1 MEGSA
6 SQAGFYY
13 QNNVA
18 ALQIIDCLFYQSDIR
33 EVMLENYKKGNHIDD
48 IIVFKNGHTDYF
60 QVKWSEDEEK
70 SYTLNGM
77 LKSETN
83 ADSGKET
90 KKSLFKQL
98 AEGYVTAKQCSGTFS
113 ISLYTTKKVGRQKR
127 PSEGLNH
134 SLSEVIAIFFE
145 PLKSFDRRYDE
156 MVNFDEYRPT
166 IEKIRAECAL
176 DENSFDE
183 FIKSLEFRFEQASIE
198 EVQHALKF
206 KMETLGI
213 ETILMEKLLN
223 AVVKWSISGQGITKQ
238 IVLKELGILER
249 FEDKLSH
256 YFKVVADEH
265 YVENETFFGQL
276 EKALSELPG
285 GYIFIEGLPGIGK
298 STSLTKFKMRHK
310 DVTLAYYCFIPDLK
324 NNFGELRHQSEYFL
338 KSLCIA
344 IENNFPHVELPNLYS
359 ERYQEKFSQYIDK
372 LSTLEEKI
380 IFIIDG
386 LDHVHRDTSVGEDSL
401 LNSIKGHLPENIFF
415 ILSSQYSAVLSSS
428 VMAQIDAEP
437 QRYIKVIPFNQ
448 SEIKEY
454 LHNKGVDSAEILDS
468 VEQISGGIPL
478 YLHYIS
484 EHLVKS
490 RKEDFEEILSDFPQ
504 LADGTIDLYHE
515 YLFQWIKNDSFA
527 KWVLAV
533 LAYRKE
539 NTELVEIKN
548 ILSLAGEEKNLTD
561 IENVINRFS
570 HLLKQVDG
578 RSYAIFHNSFREFII
593 SKTPNLKET
602 FNTALI
608 QYYKQNPFTDDAYRN
623 YFKHL
628 FELGKF
634 GEIISITT
642 LEWAKEAWQNYRSI
656 EEINNNIDL
665 ALRASIEISSL
676 PEFIRL
682 AFLKDQFGQIG
693 EKMDNS
699 EIDLPILLLRA
710 GELANS
716 LRYIW
721 DGDFVLTSKEGLCFY
736 LKEYFATTGNLLPV
750 NVITQGFSKPL
761 TTNTYQNFVEIYK
774 AEALFLEDI
783 LPVFSKIDQMR
794 WSPSNEDHNDHMV
807 DEHTPDENEEY
818 NNSIKLQVI
827 EYLGE
832 CKQYRKLLILEREL
846 GGEPLKQKVRI
857 TLIKLLLLSRE
868 NPAAISKL
876 KEVNFGLLEDE
887 DFIEL
892 VDFCTDFLTDE
903 EIRSYFPSRVIP
915 KPVLPND
922 IIDKD
927 SFNSALSEK
936 VSGLFKIL
944 KVLWIFQ
951 QDTVYTINRELNC
964 VSDSAEQIYESIFL
978 LSRLW
983 HEERNGQLE
992 EDVIQ
997 ENFEECIENLYGDE
1011 INLSETRSR
1020 GLFDMD
1026 SESPAIARN
1035 IKVLFADVFAVAF
1048 GILSAEQMKSL
1059 VNYWIENDDINNA
1072 FTHYTVGLT
1081 IAEKLHKSRY
1091 SIERELIFA
1100 LIQHA
1105 ENRAMLESEATT
1117 LTGYLGEIAGVYGSC
1132 GFKEDFKRIYNLML
1146 NVSFGLG
1153 YRKDYQASNI
1163 IEPLEMM
1170 HQIDPEN
1177 TLKRLSEVFHIQDKL
1192 KNAGNGRMHHIVLSN
1207 LIRFV
1212 GKRFPDLAFKLME
1225 FEEENIDREETLNIV
1240 LKPMI
1245 RNCTADEVR
1254 FYLAIAKT
1262 MARWTNGSS
1271 SEGHFT
1277 KVNLLLL
1284 ERAIFY
1290 NDREMIQQ
1298 IVDLMKFNALTELDK
1313 PEIIK
1318 DVIEILDE
1326 NGVAT
1331 EDYGLDRPVADTD
1344 LNVVAIDEDTIPK
1357 NRNKFAYADEKLLP
1371 EEVLQLFKE
1380 DYAGF
1385 TAYIE
1390 RALESLRKN
1399 RSNQILRRL
1408 YNSYKKT
1415 FATLLNG
1422 INYPEKLDNGR
1433 YAKLTKQYVLFKEK
1447 IVDIVI
1453 SERTNVREIK
1463 TFFNELVVNI
1473 ADILQSTEFQDH
1485 LEKKINVDTLLDNM
1499 LSELHLQRNHDLQ
1512 YILPDSEVIILV
1524 DECPLDHLDDFV
1536 EFLDMHTN
1544 GKTRTLS
1551 LLKICNRFLFLDLK
1565 KAKEILSRLSRY
1577 EYDSV
1582 LFPRETDPD
1591 KPAFDI
1597 LASILREDVDFGKR
1611 FLLNS
1616 YYIQK
1621 SKYNRELTVAIDKL
1635 LKYKEYFE
1643 GDSVKAYYEANLLYN
1658 KQLSE
1663 GITPNEHR
1671 YGFILEHIET
1681 PSFKEITVKHLIWL
1695 FNYPVVKIR
1704 ELALCSSFDMF
1715 WDDAEALDMFVKC
1728 CIVDGND
1735 NEVEHGIVVL
1745 QAIAL
1750 KNTGILTKHRD
1761 ELFAV
1766 LDKEH
1771 FNIVQTGKE
1780 LLNLINTHLPEFL
1793 SEEETAEVNSPLV
1806 HFQSENIESVF
1817 YKKNS
1822 TRSYI
1827 LSRFQIELLKKI
1839 DNYFNSAE
1847 SMFGLVYEDIKSR
1860 GRSENPRF
1868 EDAAVHRQYNINTN
1882 FDNIEIQSH
1891 YYDEVKSSINR
1902 IFYSK
1907 ISENYFDQQFICGIG
1922 NDFRLYDPSTLLYQV
1937 QRKADNVTWFTL
1949 GISEE
1954 DFTMFN
1960 DFESVIQNFVHRSS
1974 EFVPLVEIGSQR
1986 QNKYKELSGTC
1997 YFDARA
2003 FLKSRDFTISNL
2015 NPLPFQ
2021 NQKNIYAYDIPL
2033 VMAGLPPYPVE
2044 EIKPLVQI
2052 GSNNF
2057 RGVFVATYANL
2068 TSDAFSAMGLQERNL
2083 LQIILGDEESILKAN
2098 EWIGSYAS
2106 GPGWRRYK
2114 PGSHGLTLEIKKKY
2128 LLEYLENNNLVLC
2141 YKIEM
2146 SRSTD
2151 TDRTENRMHWHKLS
2165 RIVEIELY

>member
-70 SYTLNGM
+70 SYTLSSM
-77 LKSETN
+77 LKSET
-83 ADSGKET
+83 GKDT

-98 AEGYVTAKQCSGTFS
+98 AEGYVTAKRHSGTFS
-113 ISLYTTKKVGRQKR
+113 INLYTTKKVGRQKR
-127 PSEGLNH
+127 PSEGLSH
-134 SLSEVIAIFFE
+134 SLSEVIGIFFE
-145 PLKSFDRRYDE
+145 PLKSFEKRYDE
-156 MVNFDEYRPT
+156 MVNFDEYQPT

-183 FIKSLEFRFEQASIE
+183 FIKSLEFRFEQAPIE

-213 ETILMEKLLN
+213 EKILMEKLLN
-223 AVVKWSISGQGITKQ
+223 AVVKWSISGHAITKQ
-238 IVLKELGILER
+238 IVLRELGILER

-256 YFKVVADEH
+256 YFKVIADEH
-265 YVENETFFGQL
+265 YVANETFFSQL

-298 STSLTKFKMRHK
+298 STSLTKFKMSHK

-344 IENNFPHVELPNLYS
+344 IEKSFPHVELPNLYS
-359 ERYQEKFSQYIDK
+359 ERYQEKLSQYIDK
-372 LSTLEEKI
+372 LSTLGEKI

-386 LDHVHRDTSVGEDSL
+386 LDHVHRDTAVGEDSL

-415 ILSSQYSAVLSSS
+415 ILSSQYSAVLSPS
-428 VMAQIDAEP
+428 VLAQIDSEP

-454 LHNKGVDSAEILDS
+454 LHNKGVDSAEILNS

-490 RKEDFEEILSDFPQ
+490 RKEDFGEILSDFPQ
-504 LADGTIDLYHE
+504 LAGGTIDLYHE
-515 YLFQWIKNDSFA
+515 YLFQGIKNDSLA

-539 NTELVEIKN
+539 NTELIEVKN
-548 ILSLAGEEKNLTD
+548 ILSLAGEERNLTD

-570 HLLKQVDG
+570 HLLKQMDG

-602 FNTALI
+602 FNTALS

-628 FELGKF
+628 FELRKF
-634 GEIISITT
+634 GEIISMTT
-642 LEWAKEAWQNYRSI
+642 LEWAKEAWRNYRSI
-656 EEINNNIDL
+656 EEININIDL
-665 ALRASIEISSL
+665 AVRASIEITSL

-736 LKEYFATTGNLLPV
+736 LKEYFATTGNLLPA

-761 TTNTYQNFVEIYK
+761 TTNTYQNIVEVYK

-794 WSPSNEDHNDHMV
+794 WSPTNEDHTDHMV
-807 DEHTPDENEEY
+807 EEHTPDENEEY

-827 EYLGE
+827 EYLGD
-832 CKQYRKLLILEREL
+832 CKQYRKLLMLEREL
-846 GGEPLKQKVRI
+846 GDELLKQKVRI
-857 TLIKLLLLSRE
+857 TLIKLLLLSKE
-868 NPAAISKL
+868 KATAISKL
-876 KEVNFGLLEDE
+876 KEINFGLVEDE
-887 DFIEL
+887 GFIEL
-892 VDFCTDFLTDE
+892 VEFCTDYLTDE

-915 KPVLPND
+915 KPVLPNE

-927 SFNSALSEK
+927 SLNSALSEE

-951 QDTVYTINRELNC
+951 EETIDTLIRELNY

-992 EDVIQ
+992 EDEIQ
-997 ENFEECIENLYGDE
+997 DNFEECIENLYGDE

-1048 GILSAEQMKSL
+1048 GILSDEQMKLL
-1059 VNYWIENDDINNA
+1059 VNYWMENDDINNA

-1091 SIERELIFA
+1091 SSERELIFA

-1105 ENRAMLESEATT
+1105 ENRALSENEATT
-1117 LTGYLGEIAGVYGSC
+1117 LTGYLGEIAGVYGIC
-1132 GFKEDFKRIYNLML
+1132 GFKEDFKRIYNQML

-1153 YRKDYQASNI
+1153 SRKDYQTSNI
-1163 IEPLEMM
+1163 IGPLEMI
-1170 HQIDPEN
+1170 HQIDPDN

-1225 FEEENIDREETLNIV
+1225 FEEENIDREETLDII

-1245 RNCTADEVR
+1245 RNCTADDIR
-1254 FYLAIAKT
+1254 LYLAIVKT
-1262 MARWTNGSS
+1262 MARWSNGSS
-1271 SEGHFT
+1271 SEGHFRN
-1277 KVNLLLL
+1277 VSLLLL

-1290 NDREMIQQ
+1290 DDREMIQQ

-1318 DVIEILDE
+1318 EIIKIFDE
-1326 NGVAT
+1326 NSIPTKEYA
-1331 EDYGLDRPVADTD
+1331 LDLPVEEAD
-1344 LNVVAIDEDTIPK
+1344 LNVVARDKDTIPK
-1357 NRNKFAYADEKLLP
+1357 NKKKFVYADVKLPPEK
-1371 EEVLQLFKE
+1371 VHQLFKE
-1380 DYAGF
+1380 DYPGF
-1385 TAYIE
+1385 IAYIE
-1390 RALESLRKN
+1390 RALENLRKN
-1399 RSNQILRRL
+1399 QCNQILRRL

-1415 FATLLNG
+1415 FVKLLKG
-1422 INYPEKLDNGR
+1422 ITSPENLDNGR
-1433 YAKLTKQYVLFKEK
+1433 ATKLTKEYVSFKEK
-1447 IVDIVI
+1447 IVNLII
-1453 SERTNVREIK
+1453 SEPNNIREIK
-1463 TFFNELVVNI
+1463 SFFNELVINI

-1485 LEKKINVDTLLDNM
+1485 VEKNLNVNKWLDNL

-1536 EFLDMHTN
+1536 EFIDRHTN

-1565 KAKEILSRLSRY
+1565 KAKEILSMLSRY

-1597 LASILREDVDFGKR
+1597 LTSILREDVDFGKR
-1611 FLLNS
+1611 FLLHS

-1621 SKYNRELTVAIDKL
+1621 SKYNRELTLAIDKL

-1643 GDSVKAYYEANLLYN
+1643 GNSIKAYYEANLLYN
-1658 KQLSE
+1658 KELSE
-1663 GITPNEHR
+1663 GISPKEDR
-1671 YGFILEHIET
+1671 YEFILEHVET
-1681 PSFKEITVKHLIWL
+1681 PSFKEITVQHLIWL

-1704 ELALCSSFDMF
+1704 ELTLRSAFDMF
-1715 WDDAEALDMFVKC
+1715 WHDAEALDVFVKC
-1728 CIVDGND
+1728 CIVNGND
-1735 NEVEHGIVVL
+1735 NEIEHGIVVL

-1750 KNTGILTKHRD
+1750 KHTEILAKHKD
-1761 ELFAV
+1761 ELFAL

-1780 LLNLINTHLPEFL
+1780 LLNLINTYLPGFL
-1793 SEEETAEVNSPLV
+1793 SEEETADVNSPLV
-1806 HFQSENIESVF
+1806 QFQSENLESVF

-1822 TRSYI
+1822 MRSYI

-1839 DNYFNSAE
+1839 DDHFKSAE
-1847 SMFGLVYEDIKSR
+1847 SIFGLVYDEIKTN

-1868 EDAAVHRQYNINTN
+1868 EDAAVQRKYNINTN

-1902 IFYSK
+1902 VFYSN
-1907 ISENYFDQQFICGIG
+1907 ISTIFFDQQFISGIG

-1937 QRKADNVTWFTL
+1937 QRKADDVNWFTP

-1954 DFTMFN
+1954 DFIMFN
-1960 DFESVIQNFVHRSS
+1960 DFESIIQNFVHRLA

-1997 YFDARA
+1997 YFDAKA
-2003 FLKSRDFTISNL
+2003 FLKSRDFTISDL

-2021 NQKNIYAYDIPL
+2021 LRHNMYAYDIPL
-2033 VMAGLPPYPVE
+2033 VMADLPPYPVE
-2044 EIKPLVQI
+2044 EIKPIVQVT
-2052 GSNNF
+2052 SNNF
-2057 RGVFVATYANL
+2057 RGVVDVTYANL
-2068 TSDAFSAMGLQERNL
+2068 TSDAFSAMGLQEKNL
-2083 LQIILGDEESILKAN
+2083 LQIILGDEESPLKAS

-2106 GPGWRRYK
+2106 GPGWRRFK
-2114 PGSHGLTLEIKKKY
+2114 PGSHGLTLEIKKKN

-2146 SRSTD
+2146 RRSTD
-2151 TDRTENRMHWHKLS
+2151 TDRTENIMNWHKLS
-2165 RIVEIELY
+2165 RVVEIDLLIKT